1 MTPGWMPVPVAAQE
15 AAPAA
20 QGMDPSFFLMMGV
33 IFAIFYFLVLRPQQ
47 RKQRV
52 LEQAVKSAAKGD
64 QVVTAGGLHG
74 KIVSTA
80 DDVVSVEIATLKGQ
94 SVRVQISRSKIESVA
109 SRESSSGG
117 DADSGK
123 QGDKQGD
130 KKGGKK
136 DGKKDGKDKKEGK
149 S

>member
-15 AAPAA
+15 AAPAS

-47 RKQRV
+47 RKQRT

-64 QVVTAGGLHG
+64 QVITAGGLHG

-94 SVRVQISRSKIESVA
+94 SVRVQISRSKIESVT

-136 DGKKDGKDKKEGK
+136 DGKDKKEGK